1 MTACTRAVRLLKWAV
16 TGGCCEGGRAPCSFQ
31 GPRGHTEVEASPWH
45 RAAAVQGRALRA
57 SGGKSPDVT
66 FKSFISGGDRK
77 VEQVLVFVEL

>member
-1 MTACTRAVRLLKWAV
+1 M
-16 TGGCCEGGRAPCSFQ
+16 
-31 GPRGHTEVEASPWH
+31 EASPWH